1 MRPQQQD
8 HGDPR
13 GAERRREVLGAMV
26 AARERLG
33 RLECTS
39 HEYAAAIDAVVLAS
53 AEGLLPEGHALLALG
68 GYGRREMAPL
78 SDVDLLFLVPTAGEA
93 SPAAEPVLAALW
105 STGTKVGYATRDRS
119 ESSTLATEDLR
130 TAMAHLDARFLAG
143 DRAAAE
149 ALQAALWGDVYAP
162 RASLLREAL
171 EAERDARHTRLADS
185 VFLLEPDV
193 KLGRGGL
200 RDVHAVRWAARL
212 CGAFGELGHSPL
224 AGIGITEDEA
234 EAFERAATELLRI
247 RCALHAV
254 AGRRTDRLLFAHQEG
269 VAARVGARDVADAMQ
284 RYWRAAG
291 RVYALS
297 GRVFRQLQVESGGPS
312 GPWAPSPSAFE
323 PETLAGV
330 FRSAAESG
338 LPIHPAVLR
347 RVAETLPRVNEETR
361 THPRVRDDLHAVLLG
376 PGAQAA
382 LEAMHEIGL
391 LPALVPEFRALTGR
405 YQRNVFHL
413 YTVDVHTLHA
423 LGELQRLVAV
433 AATGLLTE
441 FEVEVMASLD
451 ADDRRVLAVA
461 TLLHDIDKG
470 GLHPS
475 LAAGAASRLGLS
487 DDDAAL
493 VERLVRGHLALAL
506 LAQMRDIHDPAT
518 QRQLAREVGDLRVL
532 RILFLLTHADMSS
545 TNPDFYTPWKR
556 ALLQALFRAT
566 EDRLLHDSIAGE
578 VSTARPSRHE
588 PGDLYADPRNIARE
602 RRRDVVRLLGADPDH
617 PDASTRVID
626 QFLGQLPTRYFTA
639 VSPEVISLHASLR
652 AKGGVQ
658 VAFRADG
665 PIAWTTI
672 VCPDLPGLFY
682 RFAGVFAARRLSL
695 VRAEAFHTADGT
707 AILEL
712 AVARPPHDGV
722 GQRPAVPEALL
733 ALEPELEVVA
743 RGGEG
748 PLERLR
754 ERERPSPFAT
764 AAPLPDVQVV
774 FDGQT
779 SPLASIVDIVAP
791 DQAGLVFKAGRALA
805 ERGFTLELA
814 FITIEGKTARLAF
827 YVHDGGTPLSAE
839 RGAAL
844 IEPLRQAVAS
854 PL

>member
-1 MRPQQQD
+1 MSLLVT
-8 HGDPR
+8 DPNR
-13 GAERRREVLGAMV
+13 VAALRAMTN
-26 AARERLG
+26 ARERLG
-33 RLECTS
+33 SIEIPPPGYS
-39 HEYAAAIDAVVLAS
+39 DAIDAVVLSVLAS
-53 AEGLLPEGHALLALG
+53 TGSELPAGHAIFALG
-68 GYGRREMAPL
+68 GYGRGEMAPL
-78 SDVDLLFLVPTAGEA
+78 SDVDLLFLVPHAGEG
-93 SPAAEPVLAALW
+93 SPLAEAVLEALW
-105 STGTKVGYATRDRS
+105 GTGTKVGYATRDLT
-119 ESSTLATEDLR
+119 ESVALATADLR
-130 TAMAHLDARFLAG
+130 TAMAHLDTRLLAG

-149 ALQAALWGDVYAP
+149 ALQAALWGEVYAP

-171 EAERDARHTRLADS
+171 EAEREARHTRLADS

-200 RDVHAVRWAARL
+200 RDVHAARWAARL
-212 CGAFGELGHSPL
+212 CGAFGERGHSHL

-234 EAFERAATELLRI
+234 DALDEASAQLLRI

-269 VAARVGARDVADAMQ
+269 VAARIGARDVADAMQ

-291 RVYALS
+291 RIYALS
-297 GRVFRQLQVESGGPS
+297 GRVFRQLRVESGGPS
-312 GPWAPSPSAFE
+312 GPWSPAPSAFE

-361 THPRVRDDLHAVLLG
+361 TDPRVREDLYAVLLG
-376 PGAQAA
+376 ANAQAA
-382 LEAMHEIGL
+382 LEAMNEIGL

-423 LGELQRLVAV
+423 LGELQRLVA
-433 AATGLLTE
+433 AAAIGETTE
-441 FEVEVMASLD
+441 FEAEVMASLG
-451 ADDRRVLAVA
+451 AFDRQVLAVA
-461 TLLHDIDKG
+461 MLLHDIDKG

-487 DDDAAL
+487 DADATL

-532 RILFLLTHADMSS
+532 RILFLLTHADISS

-556 ALLQALFRAT
+556 TLLRTLFRAT
-566 EDRLLHDSIAGE
+566 EDRIIKD
-578 VSTARPSRHE
+578 STAGDIEVPLRSSARHD
-588 PGDLYADPRNIARE
+588 PGDLYADPQSVARE
-602 RRRDVVRLLGADPDH
+602 RRRDVVGLLGADPDH

-639 VSPEVISLHASLR
+639 VAPEVISLHASLR

-658 VAFRADG
+658 VAFRTEG
-665 PIAWTTI
+665 PLAWTTI
-672 VCPDLPGLFY
+672 VCPDLAGLFY

-712 AVARPPHDGV
+712 AVAKPTQDGAADRV
-722 GQRPAVPEALL
+722 ASLPDALL
-733 ALEPELEVVA
+733 ALQTELERVA
-743 RGGEG
+743 SGGEG

-754 ERERPSPFAT
+754 ERERPSPFAAT
-764 AAPLPDVQVV
+764 APLPDVQVF
-774 FDGQT
+774 FDGHT
-779 SPLASIVDIVAP
+779 SPLASIIDIVAP

-827 YVHDGGTPLSAE
+827 YVHDGGTPLSPE

-844 IEPLRQAVAS
+844 IEPLRLAVAS